1 MEFESKEKSL
11 AGLTAEE
18 WQQFD
23 NHKQEYKAIGEQKKQ
38 DKDQDKRDPTMV
50 AACFDLQQVRLM
62 LL

>member
-1 MEFESKEKSL
+1 MEFESEEKSP

-23 NHKQEYKAIGEQKKQ
+23 NHKQEYKAIEEQKNR

-50 AACFDLQQVRLM
+50 APCFDQQQVC
-62 LL
+62 